1 MQYNIWGC
9 LHGIKSNFEPS
20 SKVLEFEK
28 CTKLKLKGLE
38 IEKIKFKETPINFTM
53 SKSRPKVLFK
63 KNKHNI
69 GKVTFDGYQHNY

>member
-38 IEKIKFKETPINFTM
+38 IEKIKFKETP
-53 SKSRPKVLFK
+53 
-63 KNKHNI
+63 NKFYNVKI
-69 GKVTFDGYQHNY
+69 KTKGSL